1 MRTGEEGTEELVRY
15 DKGQCPEPNWTGW
28 YTLTFLLSLCFSSF
42 LSYKMCNFGQA
53 LCSKRRRPK
62 QPRESLDLFCLCE
75 FLLVCSPL
83 LSSLLLI
90 TIIIPIYSMN
100 AGIDEAFFAGMWVG
114 IISGIVLSVY
124 KKRMRL
130 GDEPEPAP
138 APATF
143 APAAPAAEPV
153 ATALAPAPVAP
164 APAPVAPRRVPPRM
178 ISLLHPARSALLPAP
193 APAPAPPELEMAP
206 VVPPHQQIQVQD
218 EYCPVCLERERNT
231 AFISCGHLAC
241 AECAGR
247 IEGISSQCPVCRQPF
262 SGTMRVYS

>member
-1 MRTGEEGTEELVRY
+1 
-15 DKGQCPEPNWTGW
+15 
-28 YTLTFLLSLCFSSF
+28 
-42 LSYKMCNFGQA
+42 MCNFGQA
-53 LCSKRRRPK
+53 LCSTRRRPK
-62 QPRESLDLFCLCE
+62 QPRKPLADLFCLCE

-83 LSSLLLI
+83 LSVLLVM

-100 AGIDEAFFAGMWVG
+100 AGIDIAIFAGMWVG
-114 IISGIVLSVY
+114 IISGIALSVY
-124 KKRMRL
+124 KKRKRL
-130 GDEPEPAP
+130 GDEPVPAP
-138 APATF
+138 APATP

-153 ATALAPAPVAP
+153 ATAPAPAPVAPAPAPVAPPPAPVAPPPAPVAPPPAPVAP